1 MPIYYLTISLYP
13 FSFELGYRQLFVFIY
28 DGLRLTVY
36 VYARDKEMANSMGKL
51 ADEKDPYFHPSKTS
65 LPTTLLPPS
74 ALR

>member
-1 MPIYYLTISLYP
+1 MISYNWKRLP
-13 FSFELGYRQLFVFIY
+13 KQVRLK
-28 DGLRLTVY
+28 DGNRVDYGKT
-36 VYARDKEMANSMGKL
+36 RDKEMANSMGKL